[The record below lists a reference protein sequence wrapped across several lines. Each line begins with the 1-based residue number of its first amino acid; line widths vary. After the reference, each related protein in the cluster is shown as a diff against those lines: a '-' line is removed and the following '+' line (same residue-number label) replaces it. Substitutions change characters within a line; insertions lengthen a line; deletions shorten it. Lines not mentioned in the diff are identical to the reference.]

1 MLRSLAAVSLAGL
14 LGGAAACAMAQ
25 ANPPAAPADPQAIP
39 VYESLTDTT
48 RRFEIVKRLWTE
60 SWRSVLAVPGY
71 ESREEAVAA
80 FRAHAASLGGDG
92 VINFGCY
99 RLPGVFG
106 SGSRRLVCNGTIV
119 RFL

>member
-1 MLRSLAAVSLAGL
+1 MLRNLATVSLAALFGC
-14 LGGAAACAMAQ
+14 AAASALAQ
-25 ANPPAAPADPQAIP
+25 ANTPAAPADLQAVP
-39 VYESLTDTT
+39 VYESVTDTT
-48 RRFEIVKRLWTE
+48 RRFEIIKRLWTE
-60 SWRSVLAVPGY
+60 SWRSPFAVPGY

-80 FRAHAASLGGDG
+80 FRAHAASLGGTG

-106 SGSRRLVCNGTIV
+106 TGSRLACNGTIV